1 MRTGCSNQFASHLR
15 RSGFLT
21 KFLQH
26 TPLIFLIRRL
36 NKNLSLSSSVE
47 EITDPRAVLRL
58 PGETR
63 HTEIAVYITT
73 LHPLQSTGERPEPF
87 LDLCRL
93 TVVTK
98 LYVMRRATMHCTTAS
113 GLTPGYIS

>member
-26 TPLIFLIRRL
+26 TPLIFL
-36 NKNLSLSSSVE
+36 
-47 EITDPRAVLRL
+47 TRAVLRL